1 MPTFKHTLIQSCRQL
16 LESKLQSLRTVMND
30 VTESANNETK
40 SSVGDKHETSR
51 AMMQLEQEK
60 LGKQLQ
66 EAEQQVLE
74 FDRTDFQKVTKSIIH
89 GSLVE
94 TDKGW
99 FLIAA
104 SLGKVTHEEQAVF
117 VISPRSPL
125 ALVFIGAKE
134 KDSIGFNGVSY
145 FIKSLT

>member
-1 MPTFKHTLIQSCRQL
+1 MQDFKLTLIQSCRQL
-16 LESKLQSLRTVMND
+16 LNSKLASLKAVMTD

-66 EAEQQVLE
+66 EAEQQLLE
-74 FDRTDFQKVTKSIIH
+74 FDKTDFHKVTKVIIN

-99 FLIAA
+99 FLIGA
-104 SLGKVTHEEQAVF
+104 SLGKVICEEKTVF
-117 VISPRSPL
+117 IISPRSPIATVL
-125 ALVFIGAKE
+125 MGAKE
-134 KDSIGFNGVSY
+134 KDTLVFNGVSY
-145 FIKSLT
+145 TILSVN